1 MERNL
6 ALFFDGTW
14 NERETG
20 EDAARNT
27 NVLRMYAAVRPV
39 HAGREQVAKYF
50 EGVGTRWYDRI
61 RGGAFGYGL
70 DQNICAGYRWLVEY
84 YRPADRVEVFGFSRG
99 AYTARSLVGMVR
111 NSGLVVRFDRV
122 TPSGRMRVPFDELA
136 ADERDEVL
144 DDMVERAYELY
155 RDRGDAMR
163 PKGQVAARFRAD
175 YAIEIGVRCLGV
187 WDTVGALGIPL
198 GVFEPLNDER
208 YRFHDTKLTRI
219 VENAFHAVA
228 LDEHR
233 DPYRATLWEPA
244 DADHVGQRI
253 EQAWF
258 PGAHADVGGGYADDR
273 RLADLALQWMHE
285 RAEETGLGLA
295 PVELGAP
302 AAVLAVQ
309 ARIHDSFGDFLG
321 GVWATLRQE
330 RHYRTVGQ
338 MADGPQ
344 SLDASVLAR
353 VSGGT
358 DAEGRPYAPRNLG
371 FEELF
376 AAYRREDRAAA

>member
-1 MERNL
+1 MQRNL

-14 NERETG
+14 NQRE
-20 EDAARNT
+20 EDDAALNT
-27 NVLRMYAAVRPV
+27 NVLRMYSAVRPV
-39 HAGREQVAKYF
+39 HEGRVQLAKYI

-61 RGGAFGYGL
+61 RGGAFGHGL
-70 DQNICAGYRWLVEY
+70 DHNICAGYRWLVEN
-84 YRPADRVEVFGFSRG
+84 YRPGDRVYVFGFSRG
-99 AYTARSLVGMVR
+99 AYTARSLVGMIR
-111 NSGLVVRFDRV
+111 NAGLVVKFDRL
-122 TPSGRMRVPFDELA
+122 TPAGRIRVPLEA
-136 ADERDEVL
+136 VPADERGALL
-144 DDMVERAYELY
+144 DAMVDRAYALY

-163 PKGQVAARFRAD
+163 PKGEVAARFRGD
-175 YAIEIGVRCLGV
+175 YSTDIGIRCLGV

-198 GVFEPLNDER
+198 GAFAQLNDER

-233 DPYRATLWEPA
+233 EPYRATLWEPA

-258 PGAHADVGGGYADDR
+258 PGAHADIGGGYADDR
-273 RLADLALQWMHE
+273 QLADLALHWMQS

-302 AAVLAVQ
+302 AETLAVQ
-309 ARIHDSFGDFLG
+309 GCIHDSYREFLS
-321 GVWATLRQE
+321 GVWTLAAE
-330 RHYRTVGQ
+330 RHYRAVGRPG
-338 MADGPQ
+338 DGPQ
-344 SLDASVLAR
+344 ALDASVLAR
-353 VSGGT
+353 VDGGA

-371 FEELF
+371 FRELY
-376 AAYRREDRAAA
+376 AACFPPERVAA

>member
-14 NERETG
+14 NERESG
-20 EDAARNT
+20 ADAARNT
-27 NVLRMYAAVRPV
+27 NVLRMYSAMRPI
-39 HAGREQVAKYF
+39 HAGREQKAKYI
-50 EGVGTRWYDRI
+50 EGVGTNWYDRI
-61 RGGAFGYGL
+61 SGGAFGYGL
-70 DQNICAGYRWLVEY
+70 DRNICAGYRWLVEN
-84 YRPADRVEVFGFSRG
+84 YRPGDRVYVFGFSRG
-99 AYTARSLVGMVR
+99 AYTARSLIGMIR
-111 NSGLVVRFDRV
+111 NAGLLVKVDRV
-122 TPSGRMRVPFDELA
+122 ARGGRIRVPLEALPA
-136 ADERDEVL
+136 ENRGEAL

-163 PKGQVAARFRAD
+163 PKGEIAAQFRAD
-175 YAIEIGVRCLGV
+175 YSTEIGVRCLGV

-198 GVFEPLNDER
+198 GAFEHLNDER

-233 DPYRATLWEPA
+233 EPYQATLWEPA

-273 RLADLALQWMHE
+273 RLADLALHWMQE
-285 RAEETGLGLA
+285 RAEEVGLGLA

-302 AAVLAVQ
+302 AVTMAMQ
-309 ARIHDSFGDFLG
+309 ARIHDSYSDFLG
-321 GVWATLRQE
+321 GVWATLRPE
-330 RHYRTVGQ
+330 RHYRTVGHSV
-338 MADGPQ
+338 DGPQ
-344 SLDASVLAR
+344 TLDASVLAR
-353 VSGGT
+353 VDGGS
-358 DAEGRPYAPRNLG
+358 DAQGRPYAPRNVG
-371 FEELF
+371 FKELF
-376 AAYRREDRAAA
+376 AAYRQDERAAA